1 MKEGKQPSLVK
12 TRHDK
17 RKKGNFKEKKAQ
29 MAHSH
34 ENMFNLISIQDNDYL
49 SPSEM
54 RFHTPFLARIF

>member
-1 MKEGKQPSLVK
+1 MKEGKKPSLVK

-34 ENMFNLISIQDNDYL
+34 ENMFNLISIQENDYK
-49 SPSEM
+49 SQ
-54 RFHTPFLARIF
+54 